1 MLKDQY
7 FFHKLCLSLWSS
19 SLAPLDSEPREFITE
34 RFITKCSVVYARV
47 SPRGSRTIDRM
58 TNVLGSH
65 RLHRGLVN
73 QEIFSIS
80 MSREALFFL
89 FFPSFLFC
97 TNIMPLPW
105 QGARKPH
112 AKNDVTTLW
121 KRSAKRGPHVNSA
134 LAELYFFPPHCVCH
148 AYRRNTLPGLI
159 ELRQVEIARL
169 WTRWMKAASDKDDL
183 CRDKAPLTKSRFLK
197 CKIRVSILLHKL

>member
-1 MLKDQY
+1 MLRGFIRNYKFSFCSKKINI
-7 FFHKLCLSLWSS
+7 FFISYVYHFWSS
-19 SLAPLDSEPREFITE
+19 SLAPLGSEPRESITE

-47 SPRGSRTIDRM
+47 SPRGSHTIDRM
-58 TNVLGSH
+58 TNVPGSH

-97 TNIMPLPW
+97 ANIMPLPW
-105 QGARKPH
+105 QGVRKPH

-134 LAELYFFPPHCVCH
+134 RWRNCIFFSPSLRMSRLSAKYPPGVNRTQ
-148 AYRRNTLPGLI
+148 AG
-159 ELRQVEIARL
+159 
-169 WTRWMKAASDKDDL
+169 
-183 CRDKAPLTKSRFLK
+183 RDSAFVNSIDESRFGQGWFVP
-197 CKIRVSILLHKL
+197 R